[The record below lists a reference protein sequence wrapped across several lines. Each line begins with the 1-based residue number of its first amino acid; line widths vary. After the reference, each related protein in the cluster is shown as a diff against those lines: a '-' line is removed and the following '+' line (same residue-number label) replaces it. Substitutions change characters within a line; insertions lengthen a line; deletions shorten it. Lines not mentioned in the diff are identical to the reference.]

1 MPWEIPIT
9 VEDTTYPVRFNTE
22 VEPTQADIDE
32 AVAMIMQQRSTP
44 SAPAADQPGRLGS
57 FASNVGRG
65 ALSVIPGTIGGVGYA
80 LGSDTLTGA
89 ADTIEG
95 GINRMLPVNPEYQ
108 DELLMKGGQAVGQA
122 IGMLGTGGAVGAAGK
137 SLALSRGLAQGAAAA
152 KGANLAKN
160 VMLGTGIAQGTRG
173 GGQAAEQYGMQG
185 GAAYARAL
193 LGGAIEGASERYLFG
208 MGTELAPVK
217 KFLGEAA
224 EKGVGG
230 IIKSTG
236 TEAGEEAVSQIGGN
250 VATSV
255 LAPYGVQTPGVLE
268 GVGESALLGGIAGG
282 TIGGINALMQP
293 SPTIEGDAL
302 VPTEQA
308 PPPVEEPEDDYGV
321 AAFQQQMTEIAA
333 QPDPIAP
340 IQQTV
345 TAAAENSVRVNANV
359 LPATAAV
366 IEAGGLAPAPTVA
379 PSDPAEILRKRNAEA
394 KTFMAYDSEDL
405 VDRKATREKRE
416 AAAKEAGMTL
426 ETWET
431 EQAALNQK
439 SKENFFA
446 ALNEGDTLEWTD
458 LSGRKGTGI
467 VEIGLDG
474 KKVVR
479 NTTEESPA
487 EGYLYGPQAGIFAQ
501 FADSLKVTKYTPRR
515 RAAPVVEQ
523 PAPIVE
529 QPRTREE
536 EIAQMRA
543 MLRLNL
549 SAEER
554 EDMEQQ
560 LAQAQDEGVL
570 ADVFAE
576 ERRKA
581 AQRDDFLRRQ
591 QDLENERQRLADEGI
606 LGDVFA
612 EERQRA
618 TAREQQRQQP
628 PVVEETV
635 APIQPAPV
643 VEETGAPVE
652 TKGKKSKTK
661 PKTVEQAQAR
671 IAEQQAASEFVSEL
685 RAEKAQEELRNKK
698 GKFISDNAADNK
710 ESTFLSDLLKGG
722 WDKSLDDVQAGRV
735 TPQRAATLAQAA
747 ADAGL
752 IDTFTAKRFTPEQV
766 PNVENVIDEPG
777 AAEVGSGMEVPP
789 KVGNTGAIPTA
800 EESARWD
807 AVNAYT
813 TPIVKSKTDE
823 DLDAL
828 GFALGVKRQGLGD
841 SAYQD
846 KILANTHPDD
856 LLDALNPPAVEAPAP
871 APIVQRDVTKPE
883 IPAEL
888 KAKGIVNIVGG
899 SKDAKTFDKWLADQ
913 GVSDSQI
920 NPENGD
926 GGAGYLY
933 LDRGTEKAGQ
943 FSWSSKSRTGVD
955 SRLVFKLPDGRN
967 VVWLIETQSIYEVD
981 PTKIEPNPYFKEE
994 TAFEKPPEQMSPDE
1008 AWADEQA
1015 VMGKAASKED
1025 TRMVHEMDVNTALG
1039 KNKSVS
1045 AAAVDAY
1052 KITLPEG
1059 YVRQG
1064 DLYVFQPSGTV
1075 EAVADEAETYTQF
1088 RNRIER
1094 ENAEEFQGLTA
1105 SEKSDILDDY
1115 ADLGQWGEALVK
1127 RAETEQLSDEVLDD
1141 YVDRFGLDTY
1151 AIRFRGKAEQ
1161 RQYVPKVE
1169 RQKPG
1174 RESLDVRTRGQKAA
1188 DTRKARE
1195 KAPAKPKN
1203 MAGEVR
1209 PERAKPTP
1217 APEFTTLHPKTQEK
1231 FNTAF
1236 EAKDAGAMNSLLDP
1250 TNKGS
1255 RAEFERRTGVKLPT
1269 TQKGTRDSVETW
1281 AATTPVADL
1290 TDTELDRD
1298 LLRLGEYSKKT
1309 YASDA
1314 LKARALELAKE
1325 FQKRQ
1330 DVVATKPAETELAQV
1345 GDEVTWMAAGGE
1357 ARGTV
1362 YAVRGDSADIDYFG
1376 PKTVPLSELSIV
1388 RKSGRR
1394 LAQEK
1399 RDAEA
1404 AASTA
1409 QKKPQEPE
1417 QPKPKSKFTKAE
1429 VASLEQG
1436 KTPEGWT
1443 LSVGEPVTVTDTK
1456 GKTWEVK
1463 MQFSPTRTMTLVSG
1477 DEAQTFDV
1485 QTAPQP
1491 KPAAEVETPVAE
1503 VLTRGKPRESIVF
1516 KKPVPTPLGDV
1527 IGYSWSSQLVEDV
1540 DKMGEPV
1547 LRRISN
1553 WEEAANNAETGRD
1566 IVHRFLIK
1574 KPDGTTSEVSL
1585 ESTFGKM
1592 TDSDKKTVKAV
1603 VSAAKKLPFMRAEL
1617 AELQDLQKQAEA
1629 DYQRTQKLKPD
1640 PAKLELREPDVKW
1653 RAEKG
1658 DKVAY
1663 LEGVFL
1669 GYVESSELNAKGEL
1683 ANKAKF
1689 IFDNAWKWRD
1699 AKRTVRV
1706 TDTQKDR
1713 AKSLARS
1720 IKKAEALLS
1729 RENVEVAK
1737 VTTSE
1742 QPTSLAETGPPV
1754 REMKTPSVTTDQPAP
1769 ISTRPS
1775 LGSTG
1780 KQIVSEWRSLQGTKV
1795 APGETVVGW
1804 DVNGGGTYAFINDK
1818 LVKLKRD
1825 NKGFESTY
1833 TDATDADW
1841 QDVSDALD
1849 RGALQVEVRKITGL
1863 GNYLKVDA
1871 GKTVKVL
1878 HQATGKPL
1886 QEFLGTPEGAAY
1898 EARMQKAMAERGPDK
1913 FGSTNT
1919 VVTKEAKDQAAKS
1932 LRESLG
1938 QTNVGLNPA
1947 TLKYAI
1953 IVGTYYIEGGARSF
1967 ADFSAK
1973 MVEEFGEGVRKYLQP
1988 AYEALRKRTDI
1999 DTTGMDPVEGVETA
2013 PVVEAPTAPAPAPA
2027 VKVEAEAPRAAPTQA
2042 TPRPVPAPSQEP
2054 DVVAIAND
2062 PVDIQRE
2069 ALGLPPI
2076 MRKTQEA
2083 YTFPQMWSDAEAA
2096 MQANPERGKALV
2108 KTLNDNPRNIS
2119 ALEDAILLRERVNR
2133 VNALDLAMVEFNK
2146 APKGNNEDQRRAMD
2160 DAITSLTDL
2169 DNALAVAGTEQG
2181 RSLNARKMLARQDYT
2196 LAKMISTLR
2205 AANDGDL
2212 SEADL
2217 ATVTRLQKQ
2226 IDETQK
2232 KLAEVESGQADRIA
2246 EAEKIAFEA
2255 GRKEVLKDIEERA
2268 KNEAERVAEMQKRK
2282 AEYLAA
2288 KKEAAKTP
2296 NKWEEIRAAA
2306 RARNAELR
2314 SNLYSDVVLVKAA
2327 SMAVNDVIIGA
2338 TYIAEGVTKFADWV
2352 SKMRS
2357 EDINLTD
2364 DEMQQLF
2371 KESKAFDA
2379 GEDLPAS
2386 EAPLKVKKAKA
2397 PAIDKVKAIAAD
2409 EEALDS
2415 RTVYNLVV
2423 EKMKKRAEESKAAK
2437 LPEMSADDLT
2447 SVISEVTADVK
2458 EFFPDITERE
2468 IRDLFSGYGKI
2479 LMPSKEELAKQI
2491 RQLSALGKLQSAIE
2505 DAEAKRAPLK
2515 SGPQRDKATQAI
2527 RLQQKKLARELR
2539 MMGRDYEAGEEQL
2552 RSPLDAIK
2560 ARLNNQID
2568 DLAMEINT
2576 RKKAPR
2582 RPSVDY
2588 DKDTQELA
2596 DLRDELKRI
2605 SDFIN
2610 APAGPTFTELVN
2622 EEKDKLDKRIGVLEK
2637 ALESKQFMP
2646 KEDRKLYTQELQVK
2660 RDKRDELN
2668 EQIRKLRKIEAD
2680 KSRTQE
2686 DIDRAAIASV
2696 KESIA
2701 ELDRKIKEKD
2711 FARPERRTPTET
2723 AEYLALVAKKE
2734 ALQDTV
2740 KEERLKLF
2748 GRKSM
2753 TDEQR
2758 VKQAAAAIDKS
2769 IERMQKMLTSGN
2781 YDVPKRTSK
2790 TPETPELAQKR
2801 ETRDKLRKQLLEL
2814 RKLKRDALI
2823 DPIAKQL
2830 KTDKKRIQTRMDKL
2844 KKRMETGDFSK
2855 PEKRKK
2861 ATDDELLALQ
2871 VEEEDL
2877 KEAWAKM
2884 VFERQLA
2891 SRGPGKRLLDAGQ
2904 QTLNTARA
2912 VLTSFDVSA
2921 VLRQGGFIVLGNPLR
2936 GFRNLGPMFQAF
2948 GSDKFAKEE
2957 KFRLERRENFKNGAY
2972 QQSKLF
2978 LADVNK
2984 VDQMTQQEEAFMSR
2998 WIKKL
3003 PKGAKG
3009 LFIGSA
3015 IQGSQRAYT
3024 VFLNRLRMDT
3034 FDAMVANLKKG
3045 SEPTPQEM
3053 SAVANYINIATGR
3066 GDLGKFNQAGTML
3079 NTVFFAPR
3087 LVASRFQILAGY
3099 PYFTASGRTKALVL
3113 REYGKFFAGATLV
3126 YVIGALA
3133 QGDDDEPI
3141 ETDPRSSDF
3150 LKIRFGDTRVDP
3162 LSGLIQATVLVSRL
3176 VSGEKKQASGK
3187 IVPIRGEKVPY
3198 GADDSFDVMGNFVR
3212 TKFSPIVGSA
3222 VNVVTGKNVVG
3233 EPTDIGEETKRML
3246 IPMSFT
3252 EMKETLEAQGV
3263 PEATALIM
3271 LQLFGMGVQTYTP
3284 GKK

>member
-44 SAPAADQPGRLGS
+44 AAPAADQPGRLGS

-65 ALSVIPGTIGGVGYA
+65 ALSVIPGTVGGVGYA

-230 IIKSTG
+230 IVKSAG

-302 VPTEQA
+302 FPPEQA

-366 IEAGGLAPAPTVA
+366 IEAGGLAPAPTV
-379 PSDPAEILRKRNAEA
+379 
-394 KTFMAYDSEDL
+394 
-405 VDRKATREKRE
+405 
-416 AAAKEAGMTL
+416 
-426 ETWET
+426 
-431 EQAALNQK
+431 
-439 SKENFFA
+439 
-446 ALNEGDTLEWTD
+446 
-458 LSGRKGTGI
+458 
-467 VEIGLDG
+467 
-474 KKVVR
+474 
-479 NTTEESPA
+479 
-487 EGYLYGPQAGIFAQ
+487 
-501 FADSLKVTKYTPRR
+501 
-515 RAAPVVEQ
+515 EQ

-529 QPRTREE
+529 QPRAREE

-560 LAQAQDEGVL
+560 LAQAQAEGAA
-570 ADVFAE
+570 ADQTAE
-576 ERRKA
+576 ERRQA
-581 AQRDDFLRRQ
+581 IQREDIIRRQ
-591 QDLENERQRLADEGI
+591 QDREAELQRL
-606 LGDVFA
+606 A

-635 APIQPAPV
+635 APIQPVPV

-671 IAEQQAASEFVSEL
+671 IAEQQAASEFVNEL

-752 IDTFTAKRFTPEQV
+752 IDTFTAKRFIPEQV

-777 AAEVGSGMEVPP
+777 AAEVGSGMEKTPVTQIKNAPKRINLSGAEFDVVAINEDGTLRVRNDEGGEFDTSEGESWTEVAPP
-789 KVGNTGAIPTA
+789 
-800 EESARWD
+800 
-807 AVNAYT
+807 
-813 TPIVKSKTDE
+813 SKTSASDITKMSRAEFIKKEIDAAVFAKKLAIQEAEQAIRSKWTPKKPLPVGVSKVTAFLTKTRYTPDE
-823 DLDAL
+823 KKLLHAYN
-828 GFALGVKRQGLGD
+828 FAQRMRGAEAIRDISETKG
-841 SAYQD
+841 
-846 KILANTHPDD
+846 
-856 LLDALNPPAVEAPAP
+856 AVWDELSRKQNEAPAP
-871 APIVQRDVTKPE
+871 TPIVQRDVTKPE
-883 IPAEL
+883 QMTPEVGSVEAKQQVKDRRDSIPAE
-888 KAKGIVNIVGG
+888 
-899 SKDAKTFDKWLADQ
+899 DLADYDEFMSLLERRGPAQ
-913 GVSDSQI
+913 SKVKGFSFTKTDEKRFQELGKKLRKYLFETVSPATDPVIWKDTSGHDI
-920 NPENGD
+920 HMSAKRTFYTVENG
-926 GGAGYLY
+926 
-933 LDRGTEKAGQ
+933 RV
-943 FSWSSKSRTGVD
+943 RTGV
-955 SRLVFKLPDGRN
+955 
-967 VVWLIETQSIYEVD
+967 
-981 PTKIEPNPYFKEE
+981 
-994 TAFEKPPEQMSPDE
+994 AFESERFIKDFNPKPIPAEFVE
-1008 AWADEQA
+1008 
-1015 VMGKAASKED
+1015 KA
-1025 TRMVHEMDVNTALG
+1025 N
-1039 KNKSVS
+1039 
-1045 AAAVDAY
+1045 AVDF
-1052 KITLPEG
+1052 LPEG

-1075 EAVADEAETYTQF
+1075 EAVAE
-1088 RNRIER
+1088 
-1094 ENAEEFQGLTA
+1094 
-1105 SEKSDILDDY
+1105 
-1115 ADLGQWGEALVK
+1115 
-1127 RAETEQLSDEVLDD
+1127 
-1141 YVDRFGLDTY
+1141 
-1151 AIRFRGKAEQ
+1151 
-1161 RQYVPKVE
+1161 
-1169 RQKPG
+1169 
-1174 RESLDVRTRGQKAA
+1174 
-1188 DTRKARE
+1188 E
-1195 KAPAKPKN
+1195 KAPAKLTPLAKKTPEKVEPEYQATLKDN
-1203 MAGEVR
+1203 GMVVWQHRKPEEVGGGIYDR
-1209 PERAKPTP
+1209 EYVSLVDAMNDVADKFGRRFANTVEKQLKATGKATNRATNRAKP
-1217 APEFTTLHPKTQEK
+1217 
-1231 FNTAF
+1231 
-1236 EAKDAGAMNSLLDP
+1236 
-1250 TNKGS
+1250 
-1255 RAEFERRTGVKLPT
+1255 
-1269 TQKGTRDSVETW
+1269 
-1281 AATTPVADL
+1281 
-1290 TDTELDRD
+1290 
-1298 LLRLGEYSKKT
+1298 
-1309 YASDA
+1309 
-1314 LKARALELAKE
+1314 
-1325 FQKRQ
+1325 
-1330 DVVATKPAETELAQV
+1330 
-1345 GDEVTWMAAGGE
+1345 
-1357 ARGTV
+1357 
-1362 YAVRGDSADIDYFG
+1362 
-1376 PKTVPLSELSIV
+1376 
-1388 RKSGRR
+1388 
-1394 LAQEK
+1394 
-1399 RDAEA
+1399 
-1404 AASTA
+1404 
-1409 QKKPQEPE
+1409 
-1417 QPKPKSKFTKAE
+1417 
-1429 VASLEQG
+1429 
-1436 KTPEGWT
+1436 
-1443 LSVGEPVTVTDTK
+1443 
-1456 GKTWEVK
+1456 
-1463 MQFSPTRTMTLVSG
+1463 
-1477 DEAQTFDV
+1477 
-1485 QTAPQP
+1485 APQP

-1503 VLTRGKPRESIVF
+1503 VP
-1516 KKPVPTPLGDV
+1516 
-1527 IGYSWSSQLVEDV
+1527 
-1540 DKMGEPV
+1540 
-1547 LRRISN
+1547 
-1553 WEEAANNAETGRD
+1553 
-1566 IVHRFLIK
+1566 
-1574 KPDGTTSEVSL
+1574 
-1585 ESTFGKM
+1585 
-1592 TDSDKKTVKAV
+1592 
-1603 VSAAKKLPFMRAEL
+1603 
-1617 AELQDLQKQAEA
+1617 
-1629 DYQRTQKLKPD
+1629 
-1640 PAKLELREPDVKW
+1640 
-1653 RAEKG
+1653 
-1658 DKVAY
+1658 
-1663 LEGVFL
+1663 
-1669 GYVESSELNAKGEL
+1669 
-1683 ANKAKF
+1683 
-1689 IFDNAWKWRD
+1689 
-1699 AKRTVRV
+1699 
-1706 TDTQKDR
+1706 
-1713 AKSLARS
+1713 
-1720 IKKAEALLS
+1720 
-1729 RENVEVAK
+1729 
-1737 VTTSE
+1737 
-1742 QPTSLAETGPPV
+1742 
-1754 REMKTPSVTTDQPAP
+1754 
-1769 ISTRPS
+1769 
-1775 LGSTG
+1775 
-1780 KQIVSEWRSLQGTKV
+1780 
-1795 APGETVVGW
+1795 
-1804 DVNGGGTYAFINDK
+1804 
-1818 LVKLKRD
+1818 
-1825 NKGFESTY
+1825 
-1833 TDATDADW
+1833 
-1841 QDVSDALD
+1841 
-1849 RGALQVEVRKITGL
+1849 
-1863 GNYLKVDA
+1863 
-1871 GKTVKVL
+1871 
-1878 HQATGKPL
+1878 ATGKYSVYQAGGRWLIQQSDKRGFGDQIEESQEEAIKESLRQQDMERQNKEFYRKQEEKAAEAQRELEAKEKPLNDYLDTLGLTAMQRGKLKKTL
-1886 QEFLGTPEGAAY
+1886 QESEGRRSQKTGKTYFGGREQVTRDMVADGYTPTTKQVPAIKEPTGIQWNRMSEREQREYEKKKAAAGTKTEYRLEIGDGDSIFVVT
-1898 EARMQKAMAERGPDK
+1898 KAEYDYANWLKSEKPAK
-1913 FGSTNT
+1913 EFGSTNT
-1919 VVTKEAKDQAAKS
+1919 VVTKEAKDKAAKS

-1953 IVGTYYIEGGARSF
+1953 TVGTYYLEGGVRSFADFSAKMIEEVGAAIEPYLRTTYDAVSRDLEHLAAVKAGDMTKAQRLVDEAAKAAGYSLKVWHGFRTGRTGDSFDPERLLTGEGTAWFGDDRFYFASSEQEASSYAGGQGSVESFFIPEPTLIGFSSIDSNLLETQDGDGVVAGYHHQADVYGDIPERVSDLIKDGKITRKIAEKYAGKPTEYAVKSPNQIKSTDPVTYDDAGNVIPLSQRFNPETPDIRGYGEGNIGVSKETADAAAARMRKNLGQTNVGIDPTILKDAITIGAFHLEAGARSF

-1999 DTTGMDPVEGVETA
+1999 DTAGMDAEEGVETA
-2013 PVVEAPTAPAPAPA
+2013 PVAEAPTAPAAAPA
-2027 VKVEAEAPRAAPTQA
+2027 ARVEAETPKAAPTQA
-2042 TPRPVPAPSQEP
+2042 APRPVATPTQEP
-2054 DVVAIAND
+2054 ATVAIAND

-2133 VNALDLAMVEFNK
+2133 VNALDLAMVEFNQ
-2146 APKGNNEDQRRAMD
+2146 APKGNNEDQRKALD

-2217 ATVTRLQKQ
+2217 ATVTRLQKRLKDVQ
-2226 IDETQK
+2226 DQ
-2232 KLAEVESGQADRIA
+2232 LAEVESGQADRLA
-2246 EAEKIAFEA
+2246 EAEKVAFEA
-2255 GRKEVLKDIEERA
+2255 GRQAVLKDIEERA
-2268 KNEAERVAEMQKRK
+2268 KNEAAKVAEMQKRK

-2296 NKWEEIRAAA
+2296 SKWEEIRAAA

-2423 EKMKKRAEESKAAK
+2423 EKMKAQVEANPALKKV
-2437 LPEMSADDLT
+2437 EMSADDLT
-2447 SVISEVTADVK
+2447 NIISEVTEDVQ

-2468 IRDLFSGYGKI
+2468 IRNLFSGYGII
-2479 LMPSKEELAKQI
+2479 LKPSKDDLAKQI

-2568 DLAMEINT
+2568 DLAMEINA

-2622 EEKDKLDKRIGVLEK
+2622 EEMKKIDARIAELQKTLAEGNFAKKEDELLHTAELDAKRAVRDALNNTLQKKRREAADKL
-2637 ALESKQFMP
+2637 
-2646 KEDRKLYTQELQVK
+2646 
-2660 RDKRDELN
+2660 
-2668 EQIRKLRKIEAD
+2668 
-2680 KSRTQE
+2680 RTQE
-2686 DIDRAAIASV
+2686 DIDKEALEVVEEAIT
-2696 KESIA
+2696 
-2701 ELDRKIKEKD
+2701 ELNRKIEAED
-2711 FARPERRTPTET
+2711 YALPQRRTPTQT
-2723 AEYLALVAKKE
+2723 AQYEARVNEKKR
-2734 ALQDTV
+2734 LQQKVRDA
-2740 KEERLKLF
+2740 RANLF
-2748 GRKSM
+2748 GRKGL

-2758 VKQAAAAIDKS
+2758 IKQATAAIDKS

-2871 VEEEDL
+2871 VEEENL

-3009 LFIGSA
+3009 LYIGSA

>member
-1 MPWEIPIT
+1 M
-9 VEDTTYPVRFNTE
+9 TTDLNRIAE
-22 VEPTQADIDE
+22 ALRQADAAGDVE
-32 AVAMIMQQRSTP
+32 GARKLASYYRQAAQAAAA
-44 SAPAADQPGRLGS
+44 APAADQPGRLGS
-57 FASNVGRG
+57 FASSVGRG
-65 ALSVIPGTIGGVGYA
+65 ALSVIPGTVGGVGYA

-108 DELLMKGGQAVGQA
+108 DEFLMKGGQAFGQA
-122 IGMLGTGGAVGAAGK
+122 LGMVGTGGLLGAAGK
-137 SLALSRGLAQGAAAA
+137 GLALSRGLAQGAAAA

-230 IIKSTG
+230 IVKSAG

-302 VPTEQA
+302 VPPEQA

-333 QPDPIAP
+333 QPDPIEP
-340 IQQTV
+340 LQQTV

-366 IEAGGLAPAPTVA
+366 IEAGGLAPAPTV
-379 PSDPAEILRKRNAEA
+379 
-394 KTFMAYDSEDL
+394 
-405 VDRKATREKRE
+405 
-416 AAAKEAGMTL
+416 
-426 ETWET
+426 
-431 EQAALNQK
+431 EQ
-439 SKENFFA
+439 
-446 ALNEGDTLEWTD
+446 
-458 LSGRKGTGI
+458 
-467 VEIGLDG
+467 
-474 KKVVR
+474 
-479 NTTEESPA
+479 P
-487 EGYLYGPQAGIFAQ
+487 
-501 FADSLKVTKYTPRR
+501 
-515 RAAPVVEQ
+515 APVVEQ
-523 PAPIVE
+523 PAPVVE
-529 QPRTREE
+529 QPRTRAE

-543 MLRLNL
+543 RLRLNL

-554 EDMEQQ
+554 GDMEQQ
-560 LAQAQDEGVL
+560 LAQAQAEGAA
-570 ADVFAE
+570 ADQTAE
-576 ERRKA
+576 ERRQA
-581 AQRDDFLRRQ
+581 IQREDIIRRQ
-591 QDLENERQRLADEGI
+591 QDREAELQRL
-606 LGDVFA
+606 A

-635 APIQPAPV
+635 APIQPVPA

-652 TKGKKSKTK
+652 TKVKKSKAK
-661 PKTVEQAQAR
+661 AGPSLSPSEQ
-671 IAEQQAASEFVSEL
+671 L
-685 RAEKAQEELRNKK
+685 RAEGKVGFPMPTSAGGGWFSTSDWRKSFVEEVPDLWNKV
-698 GKFISDNAADNK
+698 
-710 ESTFLSDLLKGG
+710 DLLRAVANNRGVMAT
-722 WDKSLDDVQAGRV
+722 DKDL
-735 TPQRAATLAQAA
+735 
-747 ADAGL
+747 ADALALGQTL
-752 IDTFTAKRFTPEQV
+752 LTQEAPDLARVGYDIARNPAASKQTKEAALAFSKAAEDRLFETGAPEITPEQV

-777 AAEVGSGMEVPP
+777 AAEVGSGMEKLNSDFDTLFQLPP
-789 KVGNTGAIPTA
+789 AQKRNLSSMREKVIAKMDEIEALPYDSKLTDARDKAFKALEKLLLDIDTERLSQARGNAPRQPERYSGPSWSDGRPTVAEAEAYLTEQLGPELQTGIKGNDPEGWWRSIEDEVRAGTPRNRAIVEAAMDYQKIKSDEARQEAILA
-800 EESARWD
+800 EEKAKEATSAP
-807 AVNAYT
+807 
-813 TPIVKSKTDE
+813 TPT
-823 DLDAL
+823 
-828 GFALGVKRQGLGD
+828 
-841 SAYQD
+841 
-846 KILANTHPDD
+846 
-856 LLDALNPPAVEAPAP
+856 
-871 APIVQRDVTKPE
+871 VQRDVTKPE
-883 IPAEL
+883 QMTPEVGSVEAKQQVKDRRDSIPAE
-888 KAKGIVNIVGG
+888 
-899 SKDAKTFDKWLADQ
+899 DLADYDEFMSLLERRGPAQ
-913 GVSDSQI
+913 SKVKGFSFTKTDEKRFQELGKKLRKYLFETVSPATDPVIWKDTSGHDI
-920 NPENGD
+920 HMSAKRTFYTVENG
-926 GGAGYLY
+926 
-933 LDRGTEKAGQ
+933 RV
-943 FSWSSKSRTGVD
+943 RTGV
-955 SRLVFKLPDGRN
+955 
-967 VVWLIETQSIYEVD
+967 
-981 PTKIEPNPYFKEE
+981 
-994 TAFEKPPEQMSPDE
+994 AFESERFIKDFNPKPIPAEFVE
-1008 AWADEQA
+1008 KAD
-1015 VMGKAASKED
+1015 
-1025 TRMVHEMDVNTALG
+1025 
-1039 KNKSVS
+1039 
-1045 AAAVDAY
+1045 AVDF
-1052 KITLPEG
+1052 LPEG

-1075 EAVADEAETYTQF
+1075 EGV
-1088 RNRIER
+1088 
-1094 ENAEEFQGLTA
+1094 
-1105 SEKSDILDDY
+1105 
-1115 ADLGQWGEALVK
+1115 
-1127 RAETEQLSDEVLDD
+1127 TE
-1141 YVDRFGLDTY
+1141 
-1151 AIRFRGKAEQ
+1151 
-1161 RQYVPKVE
+1161 
-1169 RQKPG
+1169 
-1174 RESLDVRTRGQKAA
+1174 
-1188 DTRKARE
+1188 E

-1203 MAGEVR
+1203 IAGEVR

-1217 APEFTTLHPKTQEK
+1217 APEFTTIHPKTQEK

-1250 TNKGS
+1250 MNKGS

-1290 TDTELDRD
+1290 TDTELDKD

-1330 DVVATKPAETELAQV
+1330 DVAATDK
-1345 GDEVTWMAAGGE
+1345 AAGE
-1357 ARGTV
+1357 ASTRKKAIAKKALAATGGRGTV
-1362 YAVRGDSADIDYFG
+1362 GNLAGDSFAQMRADL
-1376 PKTVPLSELSIV
+1376 LSEI
-1388 RKSGRR
+1388 
-1394 LAQEK
+1394 
-1399 RDAEA
+1399 
-1404 AASTA
+1404 T
-1409 QKKPQEPE
+1409 
-1417 QPKPKSKFTKAE
+1417 
-1429 VASLEQG
+1429 
-1436 KTPEGWT
+1436 
-1443 LSVGEPVTVTDTK
+1443 
-1456 GKTWEVK
+1456 
-1463 MQFSPTRTMTLVSG
+1463 
-1477 DEAQTFDV
+1477 
-1485 QTAPQP
+1485 
-1491 KPAAEVETPVAE
+1491 
-1503 VLTRGKPRESIVF
+1503 
-1516 KKPVPTPLGDV
+1516 
-1527 IGYSWSSQLVEDV
+1527 
-1540 DKMGEPV
+1540 
-1547 LRRISN
+1547 
-1553 WEEAANNAETGRD
+1553 
-1566 IVHRFLIK
+1566 
-1574 KPDGTTSEVSL
+1574 
-1585 ESTFGKM
+1585 
-1592 TDSDKKTVKAV
+1592 
-1603 VSAAKKLPFMRAEL
+1603 
-1617 AELQDLQKQAEA
+1617 
-1629 DYQRTQKLKPD
+1629 
-1640 PAKLELREPDVKW
+1640 
-1653 RAEKG
+1653 
-1658 DKVAY
+1658 
-1663 LEGVFL
+1663 
-1669 GYVESSELNAKGEL
+1669 
-1683 ANKAKF
+1683 
-1689 IFDNAWKWRD
+1689 
-1699 AKRTVRV
+1699 
-1706 TDTQKDR
+1706 
-1713 AKSLARS
+1713 
-1720 IKKAEALLS
+1720 
-1729 RENVEVAK
+1729 
-1737 VTTSE
+1737 
-1742 QPTSLAETGPPV
+1742 
-1754 REMKTPSVTTDQPAP
+1754 
-1769 ISTRPS
+1769 
-1775 LGSTG
+1775 
-1780 KQIVSEWRSLQGTKV
+1780 GTKV
-1795 APGETVVGW
+1795 PKAKAGI
-1804 DVNGGGTYAFINDK
+1804 NALMKAFYQEFGIASDTEAGMQKK
-1818 LVKLKRD
+1818 L
-1825 NKGFESTY
+1825 
-1833 TDATDADW
+1833 A
-1841 QDVSDALD
+1841 Q
-1849 RGALQVEVRKITGL
+1849 ALQETQ
-1863 GNYLKVDA
+1863 
-1871 GKTVKVL
+1871 TEES
-1878 HQATGKPL
+1878 P
-1886 QEFLGTPEGAAY
+1886 QE
-1898 EARMQKAMAERGPDK
+1898 

-1919 VVTKEAKDQAAKS
+1919 VVTKEAKDRAAKS

-1953 IVGTYYIEGGARSF
+1953 TVGTYYLEGGVRSF

-2013 PVVEAPTAPAPAPA
+2013 PVAEAPTAPAAAPA
-2027 VKVEAEAPRAAPTQA
+2027 AKVEAEAPKTAPTQA
-2042 TPRPVPAPSQEP
+2042 APRPAAVAES
-2054 DVVAIAND
+2054 DVVGIANAR
-2062 PVDIQRE
+2062 VKAQRE
-2069 ALGLPPI
+2069 RLKLEELNALVG
-2076 MRKTQEA
+2076 EA
-2083 YTFPQMWSDAEAA
+2083 YSFPQMWADSESALKVD
-2096 MQANPERGKALV
+2096 PTRGSALV
-2108 KTLNDNPRNIS
+2108 KELNEKPRS
-2119 ALEDAILLRERVNR
+2119 LKPLEVAILLREEVVRT
-2133 VNALDLAMVEFNK
+2133 NALNQAMEEFNA
-2146 APKGNNEDQRRAMD
+2146 APSGNNEVERQRMD
-2160 DAITSLTDL
+2160 EAVVALTEV
-2169 DNALAVAGTEQG
+2169 DNAAKVSGTEQG
-2181 RSLNARKMLARQDYT
+2181 RALNARKLLAKLDYT
-2196 LAKMISTLR
+2196 LPKMLTTLS
-2205 AANDGDL
+2205 AANNGSLKDGDL
-2212 SEADL
+2212 EM
-2217 ATVTRLQKQ
+2217 VTRLQKRLKDVQ
-2226 IDETQK
+2226 DQ
-2232 KLAEVESGQADRIA
+2232 LAEVESGQADRLA
-2246 EAEKIAFEA
+2246 EAEKVAFEA
-2255 GRKEVLKDIEERA
+2255 GRQAVLKDIEERA
-2268 KNEAERVAEMQKRK
+2268 KTDAAKVAEMQKRK

-2288 KKEAAKTP
+2288 KKEAVKTP
-2296 NKWEEIRAAA
+2296 SKWEEIRAAA

-2423 EKMKKRAEESKAAK
+2423 EKMKARVEANPALKKV
-2437 LPEMSADDLT
+2437 EMSADDLT
-2447 SVISEVTADVK
+2447 NIISEVTEDVQ

-2468 IRDLFSGYGKI
+2468 IRNLFSGYGII
-2479 LMPSKEELAKQI
+2479 LKPSKDDLAKQI

-2582 RPSVDY
+2582 RPSVNY

-2622 EEKDKLDKRIGVLEK
+2622 EEMKKIDARIAELQKTLAEGNFAKKEDELLHTAELDAKRAVRDALNNTLQKKRREAADKL
-2637 ALESKQFMP
+2637 
-2646 KEDRKLYTQELQVK
+2646 
-2660 RDKRDELN
+2660 
-2668 EQIRKLRKIEAD
+2668 
-2680 KSRTQE
+2680 RTQE
-2686 DIDRAAIASV
+2686 DIDKEALEAVEEAIT
-2696 KESIA
+2696 
-2701 ELDRKIKEKD
+2701 ELNRKIEAED
-2711 FARPERRTPTET
+2711 YALPQRRTPTQT
-2723 AEYLALVAKKE
+2723 AQYEARVNEKKR
-2734 ALQDTV
+2734 LQQKVRDA
-2740 KEERLKLF
+2740 RANLF
-2748 GRKSM
+2748 GRKGL

-2758 VKQAAAAIDKS
+2758 IKQATAAVDKS

-2855 PEKRKK
+2855 PVKRQK

-2871 VEEEDL
+2871 VEEENL

-3009 LFIGSA
+3009 LYIGSA

-3212 TKFSPIVGSA
+3212 TKFSPIVGSL
-3222 VNVVTGKNVVG
+3222 VNVITGKNVVG
-3233 EPTDIGEETKRML
+3233 ETTDAVEETKRML

-3252 EMKETLEAQGV
+3252 EMKETFEAQGI
-3263 PEATALIM
+3263 PEATALTM
-3271 LQLFGMGVQTYTP
+3271 LQLFGVGVQTYTQ

>member
-44 SAPAADQPGRLGS
+44 AAPAADQPGRLGS

-65 ALSVIPGTIGGVGYA
+65 ALSVIPGTVGGVGYA

-230 IIKSTG
+230 IVKSAG

-302 VPTEQA
+302 FPPEQA

-340 IQQTV
+340 IQQTINQAAV
-345 TAAAENSVRVNANV
+345 TSVKAKADL

-366 IEAGGLAPAPTVA
+366 IEAGGLATTPVQ
-379 PSDPAEILRKRNAEA
+379 E
-394 KTFMAYDSEDL
+394 
-405 VDRKATREKRE
+405 
-416 AAAKEAGMTL
+416 
-426 ETWET
+426 ET
-431 EQAALNQK
+431 
-439 SKENFFA
+439 
-446 ALNEGDTLEWTD
+446 
-458 LSGRKGTGI
+458 
-467 VEIGLDG
+467 
-474 KKVVR
+474 
-479 NTTEESPA
+479 
-487 EGYLYGPQAGIFAQ
+487 
-501 FADSLKVTKYTPRR
+501 
-515 RAAPVVEQ
+515 PVG
-523 PAPIVE
+523 APIVE
-529 QPRTREE
+529 QPASGVLLPQDTSDSLPIANETSLKEHESKFLTADGRRFVPGGFERYSSTPYGREATTGLPVYAGDKKYRPTDIAYFEDGVIHKNVMVSGAEYSVMIAKDGGIHFAPRAGLGVGEKAEGGAFATMNALGPHLRELIDLKLRSNPSQVFSIQPNSIKKFPLFLRYAKNAGFKVDGNSFTVPSSPQPAPAPQPTREE
-536 EIAQMRA
+536 QTFEPVVEPPPTLDQ
-543 MLRLNL
+543 LRDRLRTSL
-549 SAEER
+549 APKPATP
-554 EDMEQQ
+554 EQ
-560 LAQAQDEGVL
+560 ETP
-570 ADVFAE
+570 
-576 ERRKA
+576 
-581 AQRDDFLRRQ
+581 
-591 QDLENERQRLADEGI
+591 LEQPEPE
-606 LGDVFA
+606 
-612 EERQRA
+612 
-618 TAREQQRQQP
+618 P
-628 PVVEETV
+628 PVVEETTPPEQ
-635 APIQPAPV
+635 PIPAVEEAPAPKITS
-643 VEETGAPVE
+643 EE
-652 TKGKKSKTK
+652 
-661 PKTVEQAQAR
+661 
-671 IAEQQAASEFVSEL
+671 
-685 RAEKAQEELRNKK
+685 
-698 GKFISDNAADNK
+698 
-710 ESTFLSDLLKGG
+710 
-722 WDKSLDDVQAGRV
+722 
-735 TPQRAATLAQAA
+735 
-747 ADAGL
+747 
-752 IDTFTAKRFTPEQV
+752 V
-766 PNVENVIDEPG
+766 PNVEDVIDEPG
-777 AAEVGSGMEVPP
+777 AAEVGSGMEKTPVTQIKNAPKRINLSGAEFDVVAINEDGTLRVRNDEGGEFDTSEGESWTEVAPP
-789 KVGNTGAIPTA
+789 
-800 EESARWD
+800 
-807 AVNAYT
+807 
-813 TPIVKSKTDE
+813 SKTSASDITKMSRAEFIKKEIDAAVFAKKLAIQEAEQAIRSKWTPKKPLPVGVSKVTAFLTKTRYTPDE
-823 DLDAL
+823 KKLLHAYN
-828 GFALGVKRQGLGD
+828 FAQRMRGAEAIRDISETKG
-841 SAYQD
+841 
-846 KILANTHPDD
+846 
-856 LLDALNPPAVEAPAP
+856 AVWDELSRKQNEAPAP
-871 APIVQRDVTKPE
+871 TPIVQRDVTKPE
-883 IPAEL
+883 QMTPEVGSVEAKQQVKDRRDSIPAE
-888 KAKGIVNIVGG
+888 
-899 SKDAKTFDKWLADQ
+899 DLADYDEFMSLLERRGPAQ
-913 GVSDSQI
+913 SKVKGFSFTKTDEKRFQELGKKLRKYLFETVSPATDPVIWKDTSGHDI
-920 NPENGD
+920 HMSAKRTFYTVENG
-926 GGAGYLY
+926 
-933 LDRGTEKAGQ
+933 RV
-943 FSWSSKSRTGVD
+943 RTGV
-955 SRLVFKLPDGRN
+955 
-967 VVWLIETQSIYEVD
+967 
-981 PTKIEPNPYFKEE
+981 
-994 TAFEKPPEQMSPDE
+994 AFESERFIKDFNPKPIPAEFVE
-1008 AWADEQA
+1008 
-1015 VMGKAASKED
+1015 KA
-1025 TRMVHEMDVNTALG
+1025 N
-1039 KNKSVS
+1039 
-1045 AAAVDAY
+1045 AVDF
-1052 KITLPEG
+1052 LPEG

-1075 EAVADEAETYTQF
+1075 EAVAE
-1088 RNRIER
+1088 
-1094 ENAEEFQGLTA
+1094 
-1105 SEKSDILDDY
+1105 
-1115 ADLGQWGEALVK
+1115 
-1127 RAETEQLSDEVLDD
+1127 
-1141 YVDRFGLDTY
+1141 
-1151 AIRFRGKAEQ
+1151 
-1161 RQYVPKVE
+1161 
-1169 RQKPG
+1169 
-1174 RESLDVRTRGQKAA
+1174 
-1188 DTRKARE
+1188 E
-1195 KAPAKPKN
+1195 KAPAKLTPLAKKTPEKVEPEYQATLKDN
-1203 MAGEVR
+1203 GMVVWQHRKPEEVGGGIYDR
-1209 PERAKPTP
+1209 EYVSLVDAMNDVADKFGRRFANTVEKQLKATGKATNRATNRAKP
-1217 APEFTTLHPKTQEK
+1217 
-1231 FNTAF
+1231 
-1236 EAKDAGAMNSLLDP
+1236 
-1250 TNKGS
+1250 
-1255 RAEFERRTGVKLPT
+1255 
-1269 TQKGTRDSVETW
+1269 
-1281 AATTPVADL
+1281 
-1290 TDTELDRD
+1290 
-1298 LLRLGEYSKKT
+1298 
-1309 YASDA
+1309 
-1314 LKARALELAKE
+1314 
-1325 FQKRQ
+1325 
-1330 DVVATKPAETELAQV
+1330 
-1345 GDEVTWMAAGGE
+1345 
-1357 ARGTV
+1357 
-1362 YAVRGDSADIDYFG
+1362 
-1376 PKTVPLSELSIV
+1376 
-1388 RKSGRR
+1388 
-1394 LAQEK
+1394 
-1399 RDAEA
+1399 
-1404 AASTA
+1404 
-1409 QKKPQEPE
+1409 
-1417 QPKPKSKFTKAE
+1417 
-1429 VASLEQG
+1429 
-1436 KTPEGWT
+1436 
-1443 LSVGEPVTVTDTK
+1443 
-1456 GKTWEVK
+1456 
-1463 MQFSPTRTMTLVSG
+1463 
-1477 DEAQTFDV
+1477 
-1485 QTAPQP
+1485 APQP

-1503 VLTRGKPRESIVF
+1503 VP
-1516 KKPVPTPLGDV
+1516 
-1527 IGYSWSSQLVEDV
+1527 
-1540 DKMGEPV
+1540 
-1547 LRRISN
+1547 
-1553 WEEAANNAETGRD
+1553 
-1566 IVHRFLIK
+1566 
-1574 KPDGTTSEVSL
+1574 
-1585 ESTFGKM
+1585 
-1592 TDSDKKTVKAV
+1592 
-1603 VSAAKKLPFMRAEL
+1603 
-1617 AELQDLQKQAEA
+1617 
-1629 DYQRTQKLKPD
+1629 
-1640 PAKLELREPDVKW
+1640 
-1653 RAEKG
+1653 
-1658 DKVAY
+1658 
-1663 LEGVFL
+1663 
-1669 GYVESSELNAKGEL
+1669 
-1683 ANKAKF
+1683 
-1689 IFDNAWKWRD
+1689 
-1699 AKRTVRV
+1699 
-1706 TDTQKDR
+1706 
-1713 AKSLARS
+1713 
-1720 IKKAEALLS
+1720 
-1729 RENVEVAK
+1729 
-1737 VTTSE
+1737 
-1742 QPTSLAETGPPV
+1742 
-1754 REMKTPSVTTDQPAP
+1754 
-1769 ISTRPS
+1769 
-1775 LGSTG
+1775 
-1780 KQIVSEWRSLQGTKV
+1780 
-1795 APGETVVGW
+1795 
-1804 DVNGGGTYAFINDK
+1804 
-1818 LVKLKRD
+1818 
-1825 NKGFESTY
+1825 
-1833 TDATDADW
+1833 
-1841 QDVSDALD
+1841 
-1849 RGALQVEVRKITGL
+1849 
-1863 GNYLKVDA
+1863 
-1871 GKTVKVL
+1871 
-1878 HQATGKPL
+1878 ATGKYSVYQAGGRWLIQQSDKRGFGDQIEESQEEAIKESLRQQDMERQNKEFYRKQEEKAAEAQRELEAKEKPLNDYLDTLGLTAMQRGKLKKTL
-1886 QEFLGTPEGAAY
+1886 QESEGRRSQKTGKTYFGGREQVTRDMVADGYTPTTKQVPAIKEPTGIQWNRMSEREQREYEKKKAAAGTKTEYRLEIGDGDSIFVVT
-1898 EARMQKAMAERGPDK
+1898 KAEYDYANWLKSEKPAK
-1913 FGSTNT
+1913 EFGSTNT
-1919 VVTKEAKDQAAKS
+1919 VVTKEAKDKAAKS

-1953 IVGTYYIEGGARSF
+1953 TVGTYYLEGGVRSFADFSAKMIEEVGAAIEPYLRTIYDAVSRDLEHLAAVKAGDMTKAQRLVDEAAKAAGYSLKVWHGFRTGRTGDSFDPERLLTGEGTAWFGDDRFYFASSEQEASSYAGGQGSVESFFIPEPTLIGFSSIDSNLLETQDGDGVVAGYHHQADVYGDIPERVSDLIKDGKITRKIAEKYAGKPTEYAVKSPNQIKSTDPVTYDDAGNVIPLSQRFNPETPDIRGYGEGNIGVSKETADAAAARMRKNLGQTNVGIDPTILKDAITIGAFHLEAGARSF

-1999 DTTGMDPVEGVETA
+1999 DTAGMDAEEGVETA
-2013 PVVEAPTAPAPAPA
+2013 PVAEAPTAPAAAPA
-2027 VKVEAEAPRAAPTQA
+2027 ARVEAETPKAAPTQA
-2042 TPRPVPAPSQEP
+2042 APRPVATPTQEP
-2054 DVVAIAND
+2054 ATVAIAND

-2133 VNALDLAMVEFNK
+2133 VNALDLAMVEFNQ
-2146 APKGNNEDQRRAMD
+2146 APKGNNEDQRKALD

-2217 ATVTRLQKQ
+2217 ATVTRLQKRLKDVQ
-2226 IDETQK
+2226 DQ
-2232 KLAEVESGQADRIA
+2232 LAEVESGQADRLA
-2246 EAEKIAFEA
+2246 EAEKVAFEA
-2255 GRKEVLKDIEERA
+2255 GRQAVLKDIEERA
-2268 KNEAERVAEMQKRK
+2268 KNEAAKVAEMQKRK

-2296 NKWEEIRAAA
+2296 SKWEEIRAAA

-2423 EKMKKRAEESKAAK
+2423 EKMKAQVEANPALKKV
-2437 LPEMSADDLT
+2437 EMSADDLT
-2447 SVISEVTADVK
+2447 NIISEVTEDVQ

-2468 IRDLFSGYGKI
+2468 IRNLFSGYGII
-2479 LMPSKEELAKQI
+2479 LKPSKDDLAKQI

-2568 DLAMEINT
+2568 DLAMEINA

-2622 EEKDKLDKRIGVLEK
+2622 EEMKKIDARIAELQKTLAEGNFAKKEDELLHTAELDAKRAVRDALNNTLQKKRREAADKL
-2637 ALESKQFMP
+2637 
-2646 KEDRKLYTQELQVK
+2646 
-2660 RDKRDELN
+2660 
-2668 EQIRKLRKIEAD
+2668 
-2680 KSRTQE
+2680 RTQE
-2686 DIDRAAIASV
+2686 DIDKEALEVVEEAIT
-2696 KESIA
+2696 
-2701 ELDRKIKEKD
+2701 ELNRKIEAED
-2711 FARPERRTPTET
+2711 YALPQRRTPTQT
-2723 AEYLALVAKKE
+2723 AQYEARVNEKKR
-2734 ALQDTV
+2734 LQQKVRDA
-2740 KEERLKLF
+2740 RANLF
-2748 GRKSM
+2748 GRKGL

-2758 VKQAAAAIDKS
+2758 IKQATAAIDKS

-2871 VEEEDL
+2871 VEEENL

-3009 LFIGSA
+3009 LYIGSA

>member
-65 ALSVIPGTIGGVGYA
+65 ALSVIPGTVGGVGYA

-193 LGGAIEGASERYLFG
+193 LGGAIEGATERYLFG

-230 IIKSTG
+230 IVKSAG

-282 TIGGINALMQP
+282 TIGGIGALMQP

-366 IEAGGLAPAPTVA
+366 IQAGGLAPAPTVEQPAPTTIATAPAPA

-394 KTFMAYDSEDL
+394 KTFIAYDSEDL

-416 AAAKEAGMTL
+416 AAAKEAGMTR

-458 LSGRKGTGI
+458 LNGRKGTGI

-487 EGYLYGPQAGIFAQ
+487 EGYLYGPQAGIFGQ
-501 FADSLKVTKYTPRR
+501 FADSLKVTKYAPRR
-515 RAAPVVEQ
+515 RAAPTVEQ
-523 PAPIVE
+523 PAPVVE
-529 QPRTREE
+529 QPRTREG

-560 LAQAQDEGVL
+560 LAQAQAEGAA
-570 ADVFAE
+570 ADQTAE
-576 ERRKA
+576 ERRQA
-581 AQRDDFLRRQ
+581 IQREDIIRRQ
-591 QDLENERQRLADEGI
+591 QDREAELQRL
-606 LGDVFA
+606 A

-635 APIQPAPV
+635 APIQPVPV
-643 VEETGAPVE
+643 VEETGAPQTEPAAEEAPDRLMDVPQAMQFLYGKGL
-652 TKGKKSKTK
+652 TKTD
-661 PKTVEQAQAR
+661 R
-671 IAEQQAASEFVSEL
+671 
-685 RAEKAQEELRNKK
+685 EKAQKLIEKNEREARKTGKVSGGRAFYESEIDAAVEEVLAQKQTSSDFRRTLEQAKANK
-698 GKFISDNAADNK
+698 GTSQ
-710 ESTFLSDLLKGG
+710 ELSALVDALA
-722 WDKSLDDVQAGRV
+722 VAE
-735 TPQRAATLAQAA
+735 ATLKEIESDRGMYGVQWAEKNVRRRATMQK
-747 ADAGL
+747 
-752 IDTFTAKRFTPEQV
+752 AKIRDLKERIVAIAPSVKKAPSPSPAPEVTPEQV

-777 AAEVGSGMEVPP
+777 AAEVGSGMEELTIPETLRKKLTLPYAAVSVTDLEVIPASTWSRRRDYLEGKARLNAQEKQELQKTNKQNWNTYQYNENARINEVAASLRAAIQDMQLARP
-789 KVGNTGAIPTA
+789 DLEAEFRAKAATQAEGTRTSQAERGTTSEIRATTADAGRTGGKLQQLPETLQRVGDKP
-800 EESARWD
+800 ESA
-807 AVNAYT
+807 T
-813 TPIVKSKTDE
+813 SQPKTNKE
-823 DLDAL
+823 QPVLLRSVQGLMLSEGEAAITGLFQEGESGLIDAL
-828 GFALGVKRQGLGD
+828 ARFRGESSAKGSTLEDITSTLDRVLEEWGADKKYRD
-841 SAYQD
+841 SARKKMITLEDRFYSSEE
-846 KILANTHPDD
+846 TP
-856 LLDALNPPAVEAPAP
+856 VEAPAP
-871 APIVQRDVTKPE
+871 APPVQRDVTKPE
-883 IPAEL
+883 QMSFPSWFNQGKWQTEIRKNPPQVSAPTVNKSVKILTPTIDGVKEVRGKTYYL
-888 KAKGIVNIVGG
+888 PGYKGPNLVVSTTKVRGKENYWVRLESGG
-899 SKDAKTFDKWLADQ
+899 LLLANGQ
-913 GVSDSQI
+913 G
-920 NPENGD
+920 GD
-926 GGAGYLY
+926 GG
-933 LDRGTEKAGQ
+933 LDDVIK
-943 FSWSSKSRTGVD
+943 
-955 SRLVFKLPDGRN
+955 
-967 VVWLIETQSIYEVD
+967 
-981 PTKIEPNPYFKEE
+981 
-994 TAFEKPPEQMSPDE
+994 
-1008 AWADEQA
+1008 QA
-1015 VMGKAASKED
+1015 VQRIKNWTTQTGKTVWEMAYASEIALAMAQRKPVAAEAVDTYYDGKAPK
-1025 TRMVHEMDVNTALG
+1025 
-1039 KNKSVS
+1039 
-1045 AAAVDAY
+1045 
-1052 KITLPEG
+1052 G

-1075 EAVADEAETYTQF
+1075 EAKPEPTPKEPEYISPKEIAERFAAESERNARRPSDTVAEMEAKEAAYKPQV
-1088 RNRIER
+1088 RQSG
-1094 ENAEEFQGLTA
+1094 AELLE
-1105 SEKSDILDDY
+1105 EY
-1115 ADLGQWGEALVK
+1115 
-1127 RAETEQLSDEVLDD
+1127 
-1141 YVDRFGLDTY
+1141 
-1151 AIRFRGKAEQ
+1151 KAQ
-1161 RQYVPKVE
+1161 
-1169 RQKPG
+1169 
-1174 RESLDVRTRGQKAA
+1174 QKA
-1188 DTRKARE
+1188 K
-1195 KAPAKPKN
+1195 
-1203 MAGEVR
+1203 
-1209 PERAKPTP
+1209 P
-1217 APEFTTLHPKTQEK
+1217 APEFTTIHPKTQEK

-1250 TNKGS
+1250 MNKGS

-1281 AATTPVADL
+1281 AATIPVADL

-1345 GDEVTWMAAGGE
+1345 GDEVTWMAAGRE

-1409 QKKPQEPE
+1409 QKKPQEPK

-1456 GKTWEVK
+1456 GKTWRVK
-1463 MQFSPTRTMTLVSG
+1463 TQYSPTRTMTLVSG
-1477 DEAQTFDV
+1477 DEVQTFDV

-1491 KPAAEVETPVAE
+1491 KPAAEVETTVAE
-1503 VLTRGKPRESIVF
+1503 VP
-1516 KKPVPTPLGDV
+1516 
-1527 IGYSWSSQLVEDV
+1527 
-1540 DKMGEPV
+1540 
-1547 LRRISN
+1547 
-1553 WEEAANNAETGRD
+1553 
-1566 IVHRFLIK
+1566 
-1574 KPDGTTSEVSL
+1574 
-1585 ESTFGKM
+1585 
-1592 TDSDKKTVKAV
+1592 
-1603 VSAAKKLPFMRAEL
+1603 
-1617 AELQDLQKQAEA
+1617 
-1629 DYQRTQKLKPD
+1629 
-1640 PAKLELREPDVKW
+1640 
-1653 RAEKG
+1653 
-1658 DKVAY
+1658 
-1663 LEGVFL
+1663 
-1669 GYVESSELNAKGEL
+1669 
-1683 ANKAKF
+1683 
-1689 IFDNAWKWRD
+1689 
-1699 AKRTVRV
+1699 
-1706 TDTQKDR
+1706 
-1713 AKSLARS
+1713 
-1720 IKKAEALLS
+1720 
-1729 RENVEVAK
+1729 
-1737 VTTSE
+1737 
-1742 QPTSLAETGPPV
+1742 
-1754 REMKTPSVTTDQPAP
+1754 
-1769 ISTRPS
+1769 
-1775 LGSTG
+1775 
-1780 KQIVSEWRSLQGTKV
+1780 
-1795 APGETVVGW
+1795 
-1804 DVNGGGTYAFINDK
+1804 
-1818 LVKLKRD
+1818 
-1825 NKGFESTY
+1825 
-1833 TDATDADW
+1833 
-1841 QDVSDALD
+1841 
-1849 RGALQVEVRKITGL
+1849 
-1863 GNYLKVDA
+1863 
-1871 GKTVKVL
+1871 
-1878 HQATGKPL
+1878 ATGKYSVYQAGGRWLIQQSDKRGFGDQIEESQEEAIKESLRQQDMERQNKEFYRKQEEKAAEAQRELEAKEKPLNDYLDTLGLTAMQRGKLKKTL
-1886 QEFLGTPEGAAY
+1886 QESEGRRSQKTGKTYFGGREQVTRDMVADGYTPTTKQVPAIKEPTGIQWNRMSEREQREYEKKKAAAGTKTEYRLEIGDGDSIFVVT
-1898 EARMQKAMAERGPDK
+1898 KAEYDYANWLKSRKPTTSG

-1953 IVGTYYIEGGARSF
+1953 TVGTYYLEGGVRSF

-1999 DTTGMDPVEGVETA
+1999 DTAGMDAEEGVETA
-2013 PVVEAPTAPAPAPA
+2013 PVAEAPTAPAAAPA
-2027 VKVEAEAPRAAPTQA
+2027 ARVEAETPKAAPTQA
-2042 TPRPVPAPSQEP
+2042 APTQAAPKPAAVAES
-2054 DVVAIAND
+2054 DVVGIANAR
-2062 PVDIQRE
+2062 VKAQRE
-2069 ALGLPPI
+2069 RLNLEELNALVG
-2076 MRKTQEA
+2076 EA
-2083 YTFPQMWSDAEAA
+2083 YSFPQMWADSESALKVD
-2096 MQANPERGKALV
+2096 PTRGSALV
-2108 KTLNDNPRNIS
+2108 KELNEKPRS
-2119 ALEDAILLRERVNR
+2119 LKPLEVAILLREEVVRT
-2133 VNALDLAMVEFNK
+2133 NALNQAMEEFNA
-2146 APKGNNEDQRRAMD
+2146 APSGNNEVERQRMD
-2160 DAITSLTDL
+2160 EAVVALTEV
-2169 DNALAVAGTEQG
+2169 DNAAKVSGTEQG
-2181 RSLNARKMLARQDYT
+2181 RALNARKLLAKLDYT
-2196 LAKMISTLR
+2196 LPKMLTTLS
-2205 AANDGDL
+2205 AANNGSLKDGDL
-2212 SEADL
+2212 EM
-2217 ATVTRLQKQ
+2217 VTRLQKRLKDVQ
-2226 IDETQK
+2226 DQ
-2232 KLAEVESGQADRIA
+2232 LAEVESGQADRIA

-2255 GRKEVLKDIEERA
+2255 GRQEVLKDIEERA

-2296 NKWEEIRAAA
+2296 SKWEEIRAAA

-2437 LPEMSADDLT
+2437 LPEMGEKDLA
-2447 SVISEVTADVK
+2447 SVISEVTKDVQ

-2479 LMPSKEELAKQI
+2479 LMPSQDELAKQI

-2505 DAEAKRAPLK
+2505 DAMQRRAPLK

-2622 EEKDKLDKRIGVLEK
+2622 EEMKKIDARIAELQKTLAEGNFAKKEDELLHTAELDAKRAVRDALNNTLQKKRREAADKL
-2637 ALESKQFMP
+2637 
-2646 KEDRKLYTQELQVK
+2646 
-2660 RDKRDELN
+2660 
-2668 EQIRKLRKIEAD
+2668 
-2680 KSRTQE
+2680 RTQE
-2686 DIDRAAIASV
+2686 DIDKEALEAVEEAIT
-2696 KESIA
+2696 
-2701 ELDRKIKEKD
+2701 ELNRKIEAED
-2711 FARPERRTPTET
+2711 YALPQRRTPTQT
-2723 AEYLALVAKKE
+2723 AQYEARVNEKKR
-2734 ALQDTV
+2734 LQQKVRDA
-2740 KEERLKLF
+2740 RANLF
-2748 GRKSM
+2748 GRKGL

-2758 VKQAAAAIDKS
+2758 IKQATAAVDKS

-2871 VEEEDL
+2871 VEEENL

-3009 LFIGSA
+3009 LYIGSA